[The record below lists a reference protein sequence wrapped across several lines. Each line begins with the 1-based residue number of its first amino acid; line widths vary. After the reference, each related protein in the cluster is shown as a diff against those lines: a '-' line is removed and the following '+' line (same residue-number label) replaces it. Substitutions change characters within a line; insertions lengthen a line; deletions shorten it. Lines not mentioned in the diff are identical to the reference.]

1 VSSFRTSLHLPVQSR
16 NENALSSVNFD
27 RVARPYRWLEYVS
40 FGPWLERCR
49 NAQLPQL
56 TGARHAL
63 LLGDGD
69 GRFLARLVE
78 ANPLLRADVVDSS
91 HSMLCIL
98 DRRVRRCGPKV
109 AQRICL
115 HHADAL
121 EWNPRGSYDL
131 IVSHFFLDC
140 FFPGQLEQ
148 LFNRVLPHALP
159 GAQWVISEFAF
170 PRNTVAAH
178 LARALISLLYRAFG
192 LLTGLRVRTL
202 PDYETALLRH
212 GLVLTHHRSSL
223 AGMLCS
229 QVWTLPIP
237 SQK

>member
-1 VSSFRTSLHLPVQSR
+1 M
-16 NENALSSVNFD
+16 
-27 RVARPYRWLEYVS
+27 S

-49 NAQLPQL
+49 NAQLEQL

-69 GRFLARLVE
+69 GRFLARLLK
-78 ANPLLRADVVDSS
+78 ANPLLCADVVDSS

-98 DRRVRRCGPKV
+98 DRRVRRCGPLV
-109 AQRICL
+109 AQQICL

-140 FFPGQLEQ
+140 FFPDQLEQ
-148 LFNRVLPHALP
+148 LLNRVLPHAQP

-170 PRNTVAAH
+170 PRNPVAAH
-178 LARALISLLYRAFG
+178 LARAIISLLYRAFG

-229 QVWTLPIP
+229 QVWTLPTP
-237 SQK
+237 SRK